1 MLRAWNAGLAV
12 AGLLAAPVAGL
23 GALIGLLALMATLSD
38 ESAFAYRGG
47 ILLSSILTLLVIA
60 AMIAP
65 LSSYW
70 HSVRVSA
77 LRITASCHSSGIDR

>member
-1 MLRAWNAGLAV
+1 ML
-12 AGLLAAPVAGL
+12 P
-23 GALIGLLALMATLSD
+23 GASGM
-38 ESAFAYRGG
+38 EV
-47 ILLSSILTLLVIA
+47 VIA

-70 HSVRVSA
+70 HSLSVIA